1 MASQATPTDRTD
13 DCLHTVCIILY
24 SGSERNSF
32 AISVEGDGFDYF
44 EMLFKAQLLQEKS
57 PQ

>member
-24 SGSERNSF
+24 SVYINF
-32 AISVEGDGFDYF
+32 AISVEGGGFDYF